1 MLLFVLFAT
10 ELLFKEEVTSFDAF
24 SSSSHTETSPPCD
37 AKHLNPFFFFVVFFV
52 VIVAFVLFFFS
63 FSSFEIIIIVLLRLD
78 DAKEKEEKDD
88 DDATWLFAFLAA
100 KLVAE
105 EE

>member
-52 VIVAFVLFFFS
+52 VIVAFSLFFLFL
-63 FSSFEIIIIVLLRLD
+63 SFEEIIVVETIIILLLAPPLPPPQVR
-78 DAKEKEEKDD
+78 
-88 DDATWLFAFLAA
+88 FLAA
-100 KLVAE
+100 ALAVAE
-105 EE
+105 E